1 MRPAF
6 SRNRP
11 VTVPSRRGLIRWTF
25 RTRNVRDGYLFISP
39 WLVGFVLFVAYPV
52 VFSLW
57 LSVQKI
63 TDIHGLQAEFVGIDN
78 YKEAFVVD
86 ANFGPLILDTFLN
99 LVLDLPIIMVF
110 SLGVALL
117 VSGPLLGRAFFR
129 AILFMP
135 VVIGSAFVIHEL
147 AGQGVGGQAIVR
159 ESQDLEG
166 FLGTYVGEGSLA
178 PLLTLINRIV
188 FVLWRSG
195 VQILIFVA
203 GLHSIPQTLYE
214 SARVDGGSN
223 WGIFWKITL
232 PLLSPFILVNLIYT
246 IVDSF
251 TEPFNSTL
259 NYIHTT
265 ALSREFRLDYGA
277 AMGLIY
283 FAMIFVILLLVVLWS
298 RKFVFYMGERQ

>member
-11 VTVPSRRGLIRWTF
+11 VTVPRQRGLVRWTF
-25 RTRNVRDGYLFISP
+25 RTRNIRDGYLFISP

-52 VFSLW
+52 LFSLW
-57 LSVQKI
+57 LSVQQI

-86 ANFGPLILDTFLN
+86 VDFGPLILDTLFHL
-99 LVLDLPIIMVF
+99 LLDLPIIMVF

-159 ESQDLEG
+159 DSQDFEG
-166 FLGTYVGEGSLA
+166 FLSTYVGEGSLA

-232 PLLSPFILVNLIYT
+232 PLLSPFILVNIIYT

-265 ALSREFRLDYGA
+265 SLSREFRLDYGS

-283 FAMIFVILLLVVLWS
+283 FAMIFAILLIVVLWS

>member
-1 MRPAF
+1 MRPAS

-11 VTVPSRRGLIRWTF
+11 VTVPSRRGLISWTF
-25 RTRNVRDGYLFISP
+25 RTRNIRDGYLFISP
-39 WLVGFVLFVAYPV
+39 WLVGFALFVAYPLL
-52 VFSLW
+52 FSLW
-57 LSVQKI
+57 LSFQEI
-63 TDIHGLQAEFVGIDN
+63 TDIRGLQAEFVGIDN
-78 YKEAFVVD
+78 YKEAFIVD
-86 ANFGPLILDTFLN
+86 VDFGPLILGTFFN
-99 LVLDLPIIMVF
+99 LMLDLPIIMVF

-232 PLLSPFILVNLIYT
+232 PLLSPFILVNIIYT

-283 FAMIFVILLLVVLWS
+283 FAMIFAILLLVVLWS